1 MLDTLSLSFVH
12 GVRERAV
19 RIMNLEWLEDFIALM
34 KERNFSRAAQ
44 RRNVTQPAFS
54 RRVHSLEDWIGSP
67 LFIRSPQ
74 GVQLSVA
81 GEAFSATAE
90 AVVRDLYRAKA
101 GALEAAG
108 RAETTLPL
116 AATHAL
122 SFTFFPEWIRLHA
135 PHETLNLMSDSM
147 EACEQMMLRGDA
159 SFLLHHSHPS
169 VETALNPRQFR
180 TVKVGEDVL
189 IPVCRP
195 RTDGTPIWLLGDG
208 QDETP
213 FPHLA
218 YSNPSGL
225 GRILKADWAQKGHRF
240 LPAVVMTSRL
250 AAALLTM
257 ARDGHGV
264 AWLPKSLANAD
275 ITGGTLVEAGES
287 ICTTVVDI
295 ALTRPVARLNSS
307 SERFW
312 QTFL

>member
-1 MLDTLSLSFVH
+1 
-12 GVRERAV
+12 
-19 RIMNLEWLEDFIALM
+19 MNLEWLEDFIALM

-54 RRVHSLEDWIGSP
+54 RRVHSLEDWVGTP
-67 LFIRSPQ
+67 LFVRSPQ
-74 GVQLSVA
+74 GVHLSVA
-81 GEAFSATAE
+81 GEAFSAAAE
-90 AVVRDLYRAKA
+90 AIVRDVYRAK
-101 GALEAAG
+101 GEALEAAG

-122 SFTFFPEWIRLHA
+122 SFTFFPDWIRLHA

-147 EACEQMMLRGDA
+147 EACENMMLRGDA

-195 RTDGTPIWLLGDG
+195 SPDRTPLWFLGDG

-225 GRILKADWAQKGHRF
+225 GRILKADWLQKGHRF
-240 LPAVVMTSRL
+240 RPAVVMTSRL

-264 AWLPKSLANAD
+264 AWLPKSLATAD
-275 ITGGTLVEAGES
+275 IIAGGLVEAGS
-287 ICTTVVDI
+287 SACSTMVDI
-295 ALTRPVARLNSS
+295 ALTRPAARLNGS

-312 QTFL
+312 KAFS